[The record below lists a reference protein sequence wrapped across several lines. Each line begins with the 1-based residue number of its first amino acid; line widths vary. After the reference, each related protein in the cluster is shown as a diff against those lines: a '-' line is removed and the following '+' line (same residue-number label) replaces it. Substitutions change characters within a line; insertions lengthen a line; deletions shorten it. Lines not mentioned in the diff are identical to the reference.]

1 MGPPPGEITVLDPP
15 TWMVSSTPR
24 GPVRILRTMV
34 LIHLSSKP
42 GPGMAI
48 RMSTETWNTA
58 QNTFGEMRSFLVEMT
73 EEDMA
78 NNLPQIEALAEEW
91 DGWADSPT
99 RAPGSAGPLRIKATV
114 IKVPGRFCY

>member
-1 MGPPPGEITVLDPP
+1 
-15 TWMVSSTPR
+15 
-24 GPVRILRTMV
+24 
-34 LIHLSSKP
+34 
-42 GPGMAI
+42 MAI

-99 RAPGSAGPLRIKATV
+99 RAPGSAGPLRIKAIV
-114 IKVPGRFCY
+114 ITLPTGDDRDKAEKFVKKTKGSLRGGRSPHQLPGPS